1 MAVQLSV
8 TSRNARLDAIETNIG
23 TNPVLDFRTGSQPA
37 NCALANSGTQL
48 GQITLPSD
56 WLAVASSGSKAKL
69 GIWTSTAIAT
79 GTAAHFRI
87 NSSDDTCHIQG
98 SITAI
103 GGGGDMEL
111 GTTSIITGQ
120 TVTVSTFILTD
131 GNP

>member
-1 MAVQLSV
+1 MAVQLST
-8 TSRNARLDAIETNIG
+8 TSRNARLDAIETTTG
-23 TNPVLDFRTGSQPA
+23 TDPILDFRTGSQPA
-37 NCALANSGTQL
+37 NCSLANSGTRL

-56 WLAVASSGSKAKL
+56 WLETASSGSKVKNGSWSGSAV
-69 GIWTSTAIAT
+69 AT

-98 SITAI
+98 SITAT

-131 GNP
+131 GNS

>member
-1 MAVQLSV
+1 MAVQLST
-8 TSRNARLDAIETNIG
+8 TSRNARLDAIETTTG
-23 TNPVLDFRTGSQPA
+23 TDPILDFRTGSQPA
-37 NCALANSGTQL
+37 NCSLANSGTRL

-56 WLAVASSGSKAKL
+56 WLETASSGSKVKN
-69 GIWTSTAIAT
+69 GIWSGSAVAT

-87 NSSDDTCHIQG
+87 NSSDNTCHIQG
-98 SITAI
+98 SITAT

-131 GNP
+131 GNS

>member
-69 GIWTSTAIAT
+69 G
-79 GTAAHFRI
+79 
-87 NSSDDTCHIQG
+87 
-98 SITAI
+98 
-103 GGGGDMEL
+103 
-111 GTTSIITGQ
+111 TTSIITGQ

>member
-1 MAVQLSV
+1 MAVQLST
-8 TSRNARLDAIETNIG
+8 TSRNARLDAIETTTG
-23 TNPVLDFRTGSQPA
+23 TDPILDFRTGSQPA
-37 NCALANSGTQL
+37 NCSLANSGTRL

-56 WLAVASSGSKAKL
+56 WLETASSGSKVKNGSWSGSAV
-69 GIWTSTAIAT
+69 AT

-87 NSSDDTCHIQG
+87 NSSDNTCHIQG
-98 SITAI
+98 SITAT

-131 GNP
+131 GNS